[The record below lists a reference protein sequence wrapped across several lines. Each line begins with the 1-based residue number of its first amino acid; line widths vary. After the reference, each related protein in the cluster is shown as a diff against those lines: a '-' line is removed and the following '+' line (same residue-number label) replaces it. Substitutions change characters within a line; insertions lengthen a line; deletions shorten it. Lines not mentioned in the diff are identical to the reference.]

1 MIIYVEKAYI
11 YPHNTPSI
19 VNRGKIINYTK
30 YFITDVFCVF
40 QLALLMLLTGALM
53 VRIIPCCRNTILC
66 CIIIYLINLDKDIG

>member
-1 MIIYVEKAYI
+1 MLKTAYI

-40 QLALLMLLTGALM
+40 KLALLMLLTCALM
-53 VRIIPCCRNTILC
+53 VGGLFLVVGMPYFVVSLFI
-66 CIIIYLINLDKDIG
+66 

>member
-1 MIIYVEKAYI
+1 MLKTAYI

-40 QLALLMLLTGALM
+40 KLAFINAIDWCINWLGGF
-53 VRIIPCCRNTILC
+53 IPCCMECHTLLLSLFI
-66 CIIIYLINLDKDIG
+66 

>member
-1 MIIYVEKAYI
+1 MLKTAYI

-40 QLALLMLLTGALM
+40 KLALLMLLTGALM
-53 VRIIPCCRNTILC
+53 VGR
-66 CIIIYLINLDKDIG
+66 LIFLVVGMPYFVVSLFL

>member
-1 MIIYVEKAYI
+1 MLKTAYI

-40 QLALLMLLTGALM
+40 KLALLMLLTGALM
-53 VRIIPCCRNTILC
+53 VGRIIPCCRNAILC
-66 CIIIYLINLDKDIG
+66 CIIIYLINLDKKT

>member
-1 MIIYVEKAYI
+1 MLKTAYI

-40 QLALLMLLTGALM
+40 QIGFINAIDWCINGW
-53 VRIIPCCRNTILC
+53 RIIPCCRNAILC
-66 CIIIYLINLDKDIG
+66 CIIIYLINLDKKT